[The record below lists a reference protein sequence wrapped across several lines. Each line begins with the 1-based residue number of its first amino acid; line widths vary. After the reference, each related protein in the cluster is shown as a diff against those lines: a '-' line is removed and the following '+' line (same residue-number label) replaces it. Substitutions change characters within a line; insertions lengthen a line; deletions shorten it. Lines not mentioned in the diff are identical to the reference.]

1 MTDPDRLDWLRH
13 GLGALPR
20 PEPTAECLDD
30 DTVSAFAEASLDPP
44 ARATVLSH
52 LAGCS
57 RCRAAVAS
65 VARAL
70 GDPAVAREVAAIEA
84 PWQRRLF
91 RIALPAA
98 AAAILLLLVL
108 PPQVGDR
115 APPPQPPH
123 RAPTITAATAPVP
136 MSPVGTV
143 AQAAMLQWSA
153 VAGADRYRVT
163 LFDAGGRVLYEAQL
177 ADTVAVLPDSVALSP
192 QQRYLWKVEARVG
205 FDRWSASDLIEFSIG
220 GGGGVPQ

>member
-1 MTDPDRLDWLRH
+1 VTDPDRLDWLRQ
-13 GLGALPR
+13 GLRALPR

-30 DTVSAFAEASLDPP
+30 DTLSALAEASLDPP
-44 ARATVLSH
+44 ARTMVLSH
-52 LAGCS
+52 LAVCS

-65 VARAL
+65 VAGAL
-70 GDPAVAREVAAIEA
+70 EDRAVAREVAAIEA
-84 PWQRRLF
+84 PGRRRF
-91 RIALPAA
+91 YRIALPAA

-115 APPPQPPH
+115 LPSPPH

-143 AQAAMLQWSA
+143 AEAPMLQWSA

-177 ADTVAVLPDSVALSP
+177 PDTVAVLPDSVALSP
-192 QQRYLWKVEARVG
+192 QERYLWKVEARVG
-205 FDRWSASDLIEFSIG
+205 FDRWSASELIEFTIG
-220 GGGGVPQ
+220 GGGGGPR